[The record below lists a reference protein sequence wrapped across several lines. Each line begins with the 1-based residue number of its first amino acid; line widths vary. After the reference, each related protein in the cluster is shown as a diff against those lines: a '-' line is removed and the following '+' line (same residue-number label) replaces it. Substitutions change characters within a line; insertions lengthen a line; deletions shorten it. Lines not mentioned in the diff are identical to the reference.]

1 MLHSH
6 HSLETFEWHAVAT
19 LATWGMTLVIQ
30 RAEHRD
36 TQAIQRNKMKSCM
49 HLVTPETKSRRSLRR
64 SSNGESTCVR
74 TISAQA
80 DEPPLSVTSDKVLN
94 SRSPANAPQAS
105 PDRRRLRDRQ
115 DRSDYTVCSGE
126 WEVGRIYDT
135 RSGPESMRWC

>member
-1 MLHSH
+1 
-6 HSLETFEWHAVAT
+6 
-19 LATWGMTLVIQ
+19 
-30 RAEHRD
+30 
-36 TQAIQRNKMKSCM
+36 M

-135 RSGPESMRWC
+135 HSGPESMRWC